1 MASSLL
7 WELFPVIVFNYACI
21 QFILALYLI
30 QWYTWIL
37 ETHFKLF
44 LTIVNVDIP
53 FQCLRFFVSQEDIAV
68 LCSKM
73 RLKNRQKIEKRRR
86 YEW

>member
-7 WELFPVIVFNYACI
+7 WELFSIIVFDYACI
-21 QFILALYLI
+21 QFILAIYLI

-53 FQCLRFFVSQEDIAV
+53 IQCLRFFVSQEDIDV
-68 LCSKM
+68 LRSIM

>member
-7 WELFPVIVFNYACI
+7 WELFSVIVFDYACI
-21 QFILALYLI
+21 QFILAIYLI

-53 FQCLRFFVSQEDIAV
+53 I
-68 LCSKM
+68 
-73 RLKNRQKIEKRRR
+73 
-86 YEW
+86 